1 MKPII
6 EGNKIIYE
14 GSEDCPAILMD
25 LESSRLIIEGAS
37 FPEDAVVIYEPVI
50 KWLVENENK
59 IEELEVIFD
68 YSILSSAS
76 NKMVFEIIL
85 KLEKL
90 TIKGKKISIK
100 WYYAAYDEDMFDEG
114 RGFKETLKIN
124 MELISK
130 N

>member
-14 GSEDCPAILMD
+14 GTEDSPAILMD
-25 LESSRLIIEGAS
+25 LDGQKLIIEGAS
-37 FPEDAVVIYEPVI
+37 FPEDAVVVYEPVI
-50 KWLVENENK
+50 KWLIENENK
-59 IEELEVIFD
+59 IEQLDTIFD
-68 YSILSSAS
+68 FTILSSAS

-90 TIKGKKISIK
+90 TQKGKKISIK
-100 WYYAAYDEDMFDEG
+100 WYYATYDEDMYDEG

-124 MELISK
+124 MELVAK